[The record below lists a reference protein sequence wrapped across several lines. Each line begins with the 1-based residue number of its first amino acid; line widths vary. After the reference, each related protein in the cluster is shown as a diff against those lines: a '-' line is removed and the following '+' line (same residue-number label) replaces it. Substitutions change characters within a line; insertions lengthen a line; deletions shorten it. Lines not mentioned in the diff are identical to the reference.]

1 MFPLP
6 LEAVF
11 DKGALWIGT
20 GETFQQYNC
29 PWNSHQ
35 DTFFVVGGERPTE
48 LQHGHSGILKKKGGE
63 GSGAENGN
71 QIGWQ
76 QMMEPGISMCCSSAE
91 GRELLNYWSNLLL
104 RSEFLQDE
112 ASLFT
117 NESVHKASVRS

>member
-35 DTFFVVGGERPTE
+35 DTFFVVVGERPTE
-48 LQHGHSGILKKKGGE
+48 LQHGHSGILTKKKKRGGGRVVGQKMVTRLA
-63 GSGAENGN
+63 GS
-71 QIGWQ
+71 
-76 QMMEPGISMCCSSAE
+76 
-91 GRELLNYWSNLLL
+91 R
-104 RSEFLQDE
+104 
-112 ASLFT
+112 
-117 NESVHKASVRS
+117 